1 MHSNAYPCIFVHL
14 GAADHGAEVGEQEV
28 DSIWV
33 VLFGL
38 QPKLV
43 CPLPAQPVQRL
54 SAEVVLVLVEVRV
67 GQDSLAAVVCAAQQV
82 TDVSVAPELGDIV
95 GGL

>member
-1 MHSNAYPCIFVHL
+1 MFVHL

-33 VLFGL
+33 VPFGL
-38 QPKLV
+38 QPNLV

-54 SAEVVLVLVEVRV
+54 SAEVVLVLVEVSVR
-67 GQDSLAAVVCAAQQV
+67 QDSSAAVVCAAQQV
-82 TDVSVAPELGDIV
+82 GDVSVAPELGNIV
-95 GGL
+95 GGLG